1 MELVVI
7 GRAFAIANI
16 YAVACL
22 PLGVPGIQRER
33 GLLHQQVESI
43 PVGLQMVPQGLPPC
57 LCGIN

>member
-22 PLGVPGIQRER
+22 PLGVPGIQRE
-33 GLLHQQVESI
+33 GPSAPASGIH
-43 PVGLQMVPQGLPPC
+43 PC
-57 LCGIN
+57 GAADGSTGFTPMPLWY